1 MVDSK
6 DNYSSDLGSDT
17 VFSCLFLSF
26 FFFFLTL
33 LVNLAL
39 HLSYEESHRRCFVP
53 EV

>member
-26 FFFFLTL
+26 FLNITGKSGF
-33 LVNLAL
+33 A
-39 HLSYEESHRRCFVP
+39 S
-53 EV
+53 

>member
-26 FFFFLTL
+26 FFFFFNITGKSGF
-33 LVNLAL
+33 A
-39 HLSYEESHRRCFVP
+39 S
-53 EV
+53 

>member
-26 FFFFLTL
+26 FFLTL

-39 HLSYEESHRRCFVP
+39 HLSYEGSHRRCFVP

>member
-26 FFFFLTL
+26 SLTL

-39 HLSYEESHRRCFVP
+39 HLSYEDSHRRCFVP